1 MWSCSTLLHT
11 AETLFQMM
19 LIQFDVYELR
29 QAASFLGPFYF
40 SLFIFLVVFVC
51 MSMFI
56 TIINDDFR
64 VVKEKSRMNVNK
76 DQKIL
81 VIMFGKLRRW
91 ISMN

>member
-1 MWSCSTLLHT
+1 
-11 AETLFQMM
+11 M
-19 LIQFDVYELR
+19 LIQFDAYELR
-29 QAASFLGPFYF
+29 QAASFLGPFCV

-76 DQKIL
+76 DQEIL

-91 ISMN
+91 ISMD

>member
-1 MWSCSTLLHT
+1 
-11 AETLFQMM
+11 M
-19 LIQFDVYELR
+19 LMQFDTYELR
-29 QAASFLGPFYF
+29 QAASFLGPFCF
-40 SLFIFLVVFVC
+40 SSFIFLVVFVC

-76 DQKIL
+76 DQEIL

-91 ISMN
+91 ISMD